1 MYIIYLGVREY
12 QKVENPC
19 SKTIIVTVLPVFQKI
34 ILRIRLRWKRPRSSD
49 KDFFVRQPNLRNP
62 KNFPFFVLYNNDS
75 SDSEDLS
82 GKSGRIYVYNIRPR
96 SAEAPVPTGSRIV
109 KLATIH
115 DEEIN
120 DG

>member
-1 MYIIYLGVREY
+1 
-12 QKVENPC
+12 
-19 SKTIIVTVLPVFQKI
+19 
-34 ILRIRLRWKRPRSSD
+34 
-49 KDFFVRQPNLRNP
+49 
-62 KNFPFFVLYNNDS
+62 VLYNNDS